1 MYHFFI
7 HWNYGITSSIQAN
20 RSNKTWIVDAEIN
33 EYRDSLDET
42 RQNQKQWQNRQLRW
56 PSVEII
62 STWAICVVACVSAL
76 WVCESDCNGLC
87 TTRALCL
94 CAFTSQQHSIAPATI
109 RMWKKTYKT
118 KKKVKANS
126 VYANRSFWI
135 IHLCYGIEA
144 TSSCESKQG
153 SRTHI
158 RHWPKYY
165 YTVVVFFFLLLN
177 RA

>member
-76 WVCESDCNGLC
+76 WVCESDKSVVFVRIYQS
-87 TTRALCL
+87 T
-94 CAFTSQQHSIAPATI
+94 AFNSTGHHSHVEKDVQNE
-109 RMWKKTYKT
+109 KKSESEFGVCEPFVLNYSL
-118 KKKVKANS
+118 V
-126 VYANRSFWI
+126 
-135 IHLCYGIEA
+135 CYGIEA